1 MRMTEQQLRVH
12 QGIKPPTETQEHLA
26 LMAWARRQPYSGGV
40 VADFMHHSPNGGKRG
55 KREAVEFQ
63 RMGTLPGFP
72 DLFLFVSMPPFSG
85 LFIELKRTKGGSV
98 SAHQK
103 AMLQT
108 LRQCGYRAEVC
119 LGAEPAKAVI
129 CEYLGIGGE
138 A

>member
-26 LMAWARRQPYSGGV
+26 LMAWARCQPYGGRT
-40 VADFMHHSPNGGKRG
+40 VAEFMHHSPNGGRRS
-55 KREAVEFQ
+55 KREAAEFQ

-72 DLFLFVSMPPFSG
+72 DLFLFVSVPPASG

-103 AMLQT
+103 QVMQT
-108 LRQCGYRAEVC
+108 LRLCGYRVEVC
-119 LGAEPAKAVI
+119 LGAESAKAVI
-129 CEYLGIGGE
+129 CDYLGIGG
-138 A
+138 